1 MTDDLDELIKRTEAQ
16 ISSQKLPQEK
26 KVRSI
31 ARRAGLPRVSSAF
44 AIWLVAILIAAFEFD
59 NVISIVFDPADVK
72 IEQDLTDIL
81 NSAAQSLRQYEQQN
95 GTLPPIL
102 PNPSI
107 RGLVKYE
114 RRSDFNF
121 ILRATVADVSLV
133 LESDKAHPYREEAK

>member
-121 ILRATVADVSLV
+121 ILRATVANVSLV